1 MGSIQ
6 QILTNL
12 TTLFLK
18 YAVIS
23 LGFNIFMKQV
33 CLKGNLRNAII
44 FIILKKGTS
53 TVHSQFELYRYT
65 CFLNL

>member
-12 TTLFLK
+12 TIFNLLFLK
-18 YAVIS
+18 YALIS

-33 CLKGNLRNAII
+33 CPRRNLRNAII
-44 FIILKKGTS
+44 FIYYK
-53 TVHSQFELYRYT
+53 
-65 CFLNL
+65 